1 MAKPKLTKKAW
12 VFKAPHIGMA
22 ELAEI
27 QKTIVD
33 EYIKPQIEAAP
44 PLLRLEIIVK
54 TTR

>member
-12 VFKAPHIGMA
+12 VYKAPHIGMA
-22 ELAEI
+22 EYEEI
-27 QKTIVD
+27 QNVIVRD
-33 EYIKPQIEAAP
+33 YIKPQIEAAP